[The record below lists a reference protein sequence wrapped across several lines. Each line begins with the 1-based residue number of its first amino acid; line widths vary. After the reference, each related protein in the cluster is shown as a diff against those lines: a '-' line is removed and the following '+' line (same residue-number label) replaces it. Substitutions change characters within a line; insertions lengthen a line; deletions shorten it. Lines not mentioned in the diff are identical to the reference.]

1 MPRSYYDKT
10 AVGQKHSVLTRP
22 TAGLNSFQYAS
33 TISENNLS
41 DVLDAYPDS
50 NEVIKMMQYT
60 QAYGGLFDAESNVEG
75 EVKEAIFFRSNYD
88 YYPACLV
95 VWDTGASKYYV
106 AYADLDFAKSPV
118 VSKTEITAAGSG
130 WTVDTSRT
138 KIFSSCIFALEAKQ
152 YACFTCND
160 AKKLVAFDGTTVT
173 YVTLPFF
180 PKKIVSHANR
190 VFAMDNGNKIWWC
203 RAGDLNTWYGLEQD
217 DDYIVTSTNCKNGS
231 FTIAN
236 QPDVPR
242 PLMITLTAVAG
253 SDTYGT
259 VTVVGKGRDGSAQ
272 TKVYSPVVGVNIFP
286 DVWSSITSITQASWT
301 AVSTTDTIK
310 VGIAAIGSGYAQD
323 DQGYWTLERETILCD
338 MCVLGNALYIFS
350 PKSIYVF
357 SGYSPDTF
365 SLQLMVVDL
374 GLSDAAETIHKHLA
388 ISNNIAYF
396 MSNANIYEFNGNDY
410 PRVISK
416 PVTVN
421 GAVSNNLYGGIPET
435 PNFTGY
441 AIEATMDKVY
451 FYWYALSSGVGH
463 YYVFD
468 IKARSWW
475 KLSGFSAS
483 DAKIDAN
490 ARVMLLTDE
499 KRTNIM
505 AVVSNIT
512 EGTWDIYFDYL
523 GTRNSTSYSQITTKA
538 FSSSPS
544 EDGTLT
550 NVVLTLRGTVDKEYS
565 INLYYSNG
573 ESGDFTLV
581 EEQAIIAT
589 GTLERVVFNL
599 PVSLVSRVLAYRLK
613 VEVVLP
619 YASGY
624 AYSPMYL
631 YNLERVHR
639 IMGRSR

>member
-1 MPRSYYDKT
+1 MPRSYYNKN
-10 AVGQKHSVLTRP
+10 AVGQKHSVMTRP
-22 TAGLNSFQYAS
+22 TAGLNSYQYAS
-33 TISENNLS
+33 TISDNNLS
-41 DVLDAYPDS
+41 DALDVYPDS
-50 NEVIKMMQYT
+50 NEVIKFSQYT

-95 VWDTGASKYYV
+95 VWDTSASKYYIT
-106 AYADLDFAKSPV
+106 YADLNFAKSPV
-118 VSKTEITAAGSG
+118 VSKTEILAASSG
-130 WTVDTSRT
+130 WTVDTNRD
-138 KIFSSCIFALEAKQ
+138 KIFSSCIYALTDKQ

-160 AKKLVAFDGTTVT
+160 SKKLITFDGTTIA
-173 YVTLPFF
+173 YITLPFY
-180 PKKIVSHANR
+180 PKRIVSHVLR
-190 VFAMDNGNKIWWC
+190 IFAIDTGNKVWWC
-203 RAGDLNTWYGLEQD
+203 RAADPNTWYGLEVD
-217 DDYIVTSTNCKNGS
+217 DDYIVTSRNCANTS

-242 PLMITLTAVAG
+242 PIMATLTAVAG

-259 VTVVGKGRDGSAQ
+259 LTVVGTARGGAAQ
-272 TKVYSPVVGVNIFP
+272 TKAYSPVVGVNIFP
-286 DVWSSITSITQASWT
+286 DTWETVTSITQSGWSATST
-301 AVSTTDTIK
+301 ADTIK
-310 VGIAAIGSGYAQD
+310 IGIAAVGTGFVQE
-323 DQGYWTLERETILCD
+323 DQGVAPILNETVLCD

-365 SLQLMVVDL
+365 SLQPMWTDI

-388 ISNNIAYF
+388 VSNNIAYF
-396 MSNANIYEFNGNDY
+396 LSNGNVYEFNGSDN
-410 PRVISK
+410 PRVISR
-416 PVTVN
+416 PTTVN
-421 GAVSNNLYGGIPET
+421 GAVSNNLYSGIPET
-435 PNFTGY
+435 PYFTGY
-441 AIEATMDKVY
+441 SIEATISNVY
-451 FYWYALSSGVGH
+451 FYTWAVSSTPN
-463 YYVFD
+463 YCYVFD

-490 ARVMLLTDE
+490 ARVMLLPDE

-505 AVVSNIT
+505 AVVSNIV
-512 EGTWDIYFDYL
+512 ENTWDIYFNYL
-523 GTRNSTSYSQITTKA
+523 GTRNGTSYSQITTKA
-538 FSSSPS
+538 FSSVPS

-550 NVVLTLRGTVDKEYS
+550 NVVLTVRGTADKEYG
-565 INLYYSNG
+565 INLYYANN
-573 ESGDFTLV
+573 ENGDFTLV
-581 EEQAIIAT
+581 EEQDIMAT

-613 VEVVLP
+613 VEVILP

-624 AYSPMYL
+624 TYSPLYL